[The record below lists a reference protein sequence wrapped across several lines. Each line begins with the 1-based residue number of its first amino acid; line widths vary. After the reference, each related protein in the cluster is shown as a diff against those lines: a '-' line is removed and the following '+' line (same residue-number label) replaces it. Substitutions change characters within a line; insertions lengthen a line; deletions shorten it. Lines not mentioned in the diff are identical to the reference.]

1 LSKPGDNPFDVNGL
15 ISVMDEAIKVIET
28 NKGGNEN
35 LSKWA
40 ASLFD
45 DSIIAGLPLT
55 NAKKKFTKLSF
66 AKSIEFYR
74 QLIL

>member
-1 LSKPGDNPFDVNGL
+1 MSKPGDNPLEVNGL
-15 ISVMDEAIKVIET
+15 ISVMEEAIKVIEA
-28 NKGGNEN
+28 NKGGNEK

-45 DSIIAGLPLT
+45 DSIIAALPLT

-66 AKSIEFYR
+66 AKSIDFSR
-74 QLIL
+74 QLVL